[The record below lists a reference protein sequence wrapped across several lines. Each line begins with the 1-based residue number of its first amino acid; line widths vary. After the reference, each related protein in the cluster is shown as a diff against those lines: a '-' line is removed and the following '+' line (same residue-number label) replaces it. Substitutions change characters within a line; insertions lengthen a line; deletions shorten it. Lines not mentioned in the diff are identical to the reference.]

1 MKRKKVLLKYI
12 KKHIYL
18 NTSINKF
25 TNMRKFLHLFAFIFF
40 SVFNSNSQE
49 VAYLKSPISENVVR
63 STENSLTVY
72 ICMGQYAEAYH
83 SRPDCAGLGNCKS
96 DIKYTDEYTAVNNFR
111 RRPCCRCWSLVGDN
125 CKDDLASSGGAG
137 GGGGGG
143 DGSAAAVIA
152 GVVIVASAA
161 VLSNDIY
168 VYPTFS
174 FKNGSSR
181 STSFQQGWALGF
193 RKTFK
198 KSALEYGLTFIEPN
212 NNESSSTGFH
222 FNYVHQILSPKN
234 DKLSFYLGPALS
246 IIDETG
252 FGGIIGSSYSI
263 LNRLK
268 LDMRYELTSQT
279 NNFKIGLIYNYQKRY
294 FWQK

>member
-1 MKRKKVLLKYI
+1 
-12 KKHIYL
+12 
-18 NTSINKF
+18 
-25 TNMRKFLHLFAFIFF
+25 MRKFLILFTFIFF
-40 SVFNSNSQE
+40 AALHSNSQE
-49 VAYLKSPISENVVR
+49 YAHLKSATSENVAKPY
-63 STENSLTVY
+63 ENRLTVY

-96 DIKYTDEYTAVNNFR
+96 DIKYTDDYTAVNSFR

-125 CKDDLASSGGAG
+125 CKDDLVSSGGA
-137 GGGGGG
+137 GGGGG

-161 VLSNDIY
+161 VLSNDFY

-174 FKNGSSR
+174 FKNGSGKS
-181 STSFQQGWALGF
+181 SSFEQGWALGF

-198 KSALEYGLTFIEPN
+198 KSALEYGVTFIEPN

-222 FNYVHQILSPKN
+222 FNYVHQILTPKN
-234 DKLSFYLGPALS
+234 DKLSVYLGPALS
-246 IIDETG
+246 IVDETG
-252 FGGIIGSSYSI
+252 YGGIIGSSYSI

>member
-1 MKRKKVLLKYI
+1 
-12 KKHIYL
+12 
-18 NTSINKF
+18 
-25 TNMRKFLHLFAFIFF
+25 MRKFLILYAFTFFAALH
-40 SVFNSNSQE
+40 SNSQE
-49 VAYLKSPISENVVR
+49 NTLFKITTSENVFQ
-63 STENSLTVY
+63 SNENSLTVY

-96 DIKYTDEYTAVNNFR
+96 DIKYTDQYTAINNFR

-125 CKDDLASSGGAG
+125 CKDDLVSGGGA
-137 GGGGGG
+137 GGGGG

-161 VLSNDIY
+161 VLSNDLY

-174 FKNGSSR
+174 FKNGSNK
-181 STSFQQGWALGF
+181 STSLQQGWALGF

-198 KSALEYGLTFIEPN
+198 KSALEYGVTFIEPK
-212 NNESSSTGFH
+212 NNESSTTGFH
-222 FNYVHQILSPKN
+222 FNYVHQLFTPKN
-234 DKLSFYLGPALS
+234 EKLSVYVGPALS

-252 FGGIIGSSYSI
+252 YGGIIGSSFSLI
-263 LNRLK
+263 DRLK

-279 NNFKIGLIYNYQKRY
+279 NNFKIGLIFNYQKRY
-294 FWQK
+294 LWQK